1 MHNNIEKYLG
11 FSGRSSMGEVQTP
24 KELAQEMFNRLP
36 KEVFISDKTIIL
48 DPCFGTGTFLKLA
61 AREFRKYGHSKENI
75 NSRLIGVEK
84 SIRFINKARKKWGD
98 FQPILIHANF
108 LEYDFKDMKFD
119 IIIGNPPYNDES
131 SRQSEGSRTKGGR
144 NMAKEFFE
152 KSVDLSKSNSHIAL
166 MGPYAKLQSKNI
178 MKYMRSK
185 GLYLITECKDYFKG
199 TIAYKGSIG
208 VFYFNR
214 SEVNPKLDDQIQ
226 GNFNIPKNNLS
237 QLFNSASKNKFNSR
251 KLIEPQLT
259 TQGQYK
265 VIITRKVVGYTD
277 DINLVNQIAD
287 KSRGSWRVVLG
298 YNGDSIP
305 KIGRAIIAE
314 PNDIVGP
321 SNVSFSVQSQEE
333 AQKLVDYLESDKCKK
348 LLINTR
354 RAITNSKRQ
363 FQYIP
368 NPLV

>member
-1 MHNNIEKYLG
+1 MLSRLKFNL
-11 FSGRSSMGEVQTP
+11 S
-24 KELAQEMFNRLP
+24 ELANEMLDQLP
-36 KEVFISDKTIIL
+36 EQVFISDSTTFY
-48 DPCFGTGTFLKLA
+48 DPAMGGGQFIMEVVNRL
-61 AREFRKYGHSKENI
+61 RKYGHSEDNISKRIFGSEENKLRV
-75 NSRLIGVEK
+75 NYVKNLHTLPGEYKVGLIK
-84 SIRFINKARKKWGD
+84 N
-98 FQPILIHANF
+98 
-108 LEYDFKDMKFD
+108 MKFD
-119 IIIGNPPYNDES
+119 VIIGNPPYNDES

-152 KSVDLSKSNSHIAL
+152 KSINLSKPNSHIAL

-214 SEVNPKLDDQIQ
+214 SKVNPKLDDQIQ
-226 GNFNIPKNNLS
+226 GNFTIPKNNLS

-259 TQGQYK
+259 SQGQYK

-333 AQKLVDYLESDKCKK
+333 AQKLVDYLESDECKK
-348 LLINTR
+348 LLVNTR

>member
-1 MHNNIEKYLG
+1 MLSRLKFNL
-11 FSGRSSMGEVQTP
+11 SG
-24 KELAQEMFNRLP
+24 LANEMLDQLP
-36 KEVFISDKTIIL
+36 EQVFISDSTTFYDPAMGGGQFIIEVVNRL
-48 DPCFGTGTFLKLA
+48 
-61 AREFRKYGHSKENI
+61 RKYGHSENNI
-75 NSRLIGVEK
+75 SKRIFGSEENKLRVNYVKNLHKSPGEYKVGLIE
-84 SIRFINKARKKWGD
+84 N
-98 FQPILIHANF
+98 
-108 LEYDFKDMKFD
+108 MKFD
-119 IIIGNPPYNDES
+119 VVIGNPPYNDES
-131 SRQSEGSRTKGGR
+131 SRQQEGSRTKGGR

-152 KSVDLSKSNSHIAL
+152 KSIEISKPNAHIAL

-208 VFYFNR
+208 VFYFN
-214 SEVNPKLDDQIQ
+214 
-226 GNFNIPKNNLS
+226 
-237 QLFNSASKNKFNSR
+237 SR
-251 KLIEPQLT
+251 KLIEPKLQN
-259 TQGQYK
+259 QGQYK
-265 VIITRKVVGYTD
+265 VIITRKVTGYTD

-314 PNDIVGP
+314 PDDVVGP
-321 SNVSFSVQSQEE
+321 SNVSFSVSSQKE
-333 AQKLVDYLESDKCKK
+333 AQQLINYLESDECKK
-348 LLINTR
+348 LLIATR

>member
-1 MHNNIEKYLG
+1 MYNNIENYLG

-24 KELAQEMFNRLP
+24 KELAQEMINKLP
-36 KEVFISDKTIIL
+36 EEIFISDKTTFL
-48 DPCFGTGTFLKLA
+48 DPCFGSGTFLKEIALKL
-61 AREFRKYGHSKENI
+61 RKYDHSKENI
-75 NSRLIGVEK
+75 NLRLMGIEK
-84 SIRFINKARKKWGD
+84 SIRFINKIQQLQG
-98 FQPILIHANF
+98 FNPTLVHADF

-119 IIIGNPPYNDES
+119 VIIGNPPYNDES

-152 KSVDLSKSNSHIAL
+152 KSIEISKPNSHITL

-214 SEVNPKLDDQIQ
+214 SEVNPKIDDQIQ

-251 KLIEPQLT
+251 KLIEPKLQN
-259 TQGQYK
+259 QGQYK

-277 DINLVNQIAD
+277 DINLINQISD

-321 SNVSFSVQSQEE
+321 SNVSFSVSTKEE
-333 AQKLVDYLESDKCKK
+333 AQKLITYLESDECKK
-348 LLINTR
+348 LLIDTR

>member
-1 MHNNIEKYLG
+1 MLSRLKFNL
-11 FSGRSSMGEVQTP
+11 SG
-24 KELAQEMFNRLP
+24 LANEMLDQLP
-36 KEVFISDKTIIL
+36 EQVFISDSTTFY
-48 DPCFGTGTFLKLA
+48 DPAMGGGQFVIEVVNRL
-61 AREFRKYGHSKENI
+61 RKYGHSENNI
-75 NSRLIGVEK
+75 SERVFGSEESNFRLNYVKNLHKLPGEYKV
-84 SIRFINKARKKWGD
+84 G
-98 FQPILIHANF
+98 LIEN
-108 LEYDFKDMKFD
+108 MKFD
-119 IIIGNPPYNDES
+119 VIIGNPPYNDES

-152 KSVDLSKSNSHIAL
+152 KSINLSKPNAYIAL

-214 SEVNPKLDDQIQ
+214 SEINPEIDDQIQ
-226 GNFNIPKNNLS
+226 GNFNIPKNNLG

-251 KLIEPQLT
+251 RLIESQLT

-277 DINLVNQIAD
+277 DINLINQIAD

-333 AQKLVDYLESDKCKK
+333 AQKLVDYLESDECKK
-348 LLINTR
+348 LLIDTR